1 MVKLILPYPPSINSY
16 WRHVGSR
23 VLISKPGR
31 QYRQDVTELC
41 RDRRLEMLLGQL
53 IVDITLYPPD
63 RRRRDV
69 DNSLKALLDALQHG
83 GVYADDSQ
91 VVQLS
96 VSKLEYDRITPAGC
110 ADVRIAEIPEGL
122 DRRAAR
128 TCLRC
133 GNAFGSSG
141 PENRI
146 CSPCASINARLP
158 DSTPI
163 QRGQKYHNGEVIQ

>member
-1 MVKLILPYPPSINSY
+1 MVKLLLPYPPSINSY

-23 VLISKPGR
+23 VLISKSGR
-31 QYRQDVTELC
+31 QYRREVTQLC
-41 RDRRLEMLLGQL
+41 RSRRLNMLLGQL
-53 IVDITLYPPD
+53 IVDVILYPPD
-63 RRRRDV
+63 CRRRDV

-96 VSKLEYDRITPAGC
+96 VLKLEYNQIAPAGC
-110 ADVRIAEIPEGL
+110 ATVSVAEIPKGV
-122 DRRAAR
+122 DRQAAR

-133 GNAFGSSG
+133 GDAFASSG

-146 CSPCASINARLP
+146 CSPCASINALLP
-158 DSTPI
+158 DSTAI
-163 QRGQKYHNGEVIQ
+163 QRGQKYHNGEVME